1 MPSHRKSMPLRR
13 IAGAAIDALVSF
25 MAVAGCLCL
34 FGIAGL
40 ILGDIVGRAAGLYT
54 IPWKIDVAQY
64 LLYFAT
70 FLAAPWV
77 LREGGHVSVDLIAA
91 MLPTRAADLLAR
103 VAALIGFGCSAML
116 VWYSLRALAQ
126 SHAAGTRVY
135 KSLIFP
141 EWYLYLPGPLVFA
154 LTGLIFARAA
164 FTGRAGGQPA
174 GRRTGF

>member
-1 MPSHRKSMPLRR
+1 MPVKR
-13 IAGAAIDALVSF
+13 IAGAAIDGLVTF

-40 ILGDIVGRAAGLYT
+40 ILADVAGRASGLFT

-77 LREGGHVSVDLIAA
+77 LREGGHVSVDLIVS
-91 MLPTRAADLLAR
+91 MLPPRVADALAR
-103 VAALIGFGCSAML
+103 VAALIGLGCSAAL
-116 VWYSLRALAQ
+116 VWYSVRTLAQ

-154 LTGLIFARAA
+154 LTGLIFARTALAGLSGAQAA
-164 FTGRAGGQPA
+164 NRH
-174 GRRTGF
+174 TGF

>member
-1 MPSHRKSMPLRR
+1 MPVKR
-13 IAGAAIDALVSF
+13 IAGAAIDGLVTF

-40 ILGDIVGRAAGLYT
+40 ILTDIAGRAAGVFT

-91 MLPTRAADLLAR
+91 MLPSAAADVLAR
-103 VAALIGFGCSAML
+103 VAAVIGASCSVVL
-116 VWYSLRALAQ
+116 VWYSLQALLQ

-154 LTGLIFARAA
+154 LTGLIFARVAMA
-164 FTGRAGGQPA
+164 GLAGGQP
-174 GRRTGF
+174 RDRHTGF